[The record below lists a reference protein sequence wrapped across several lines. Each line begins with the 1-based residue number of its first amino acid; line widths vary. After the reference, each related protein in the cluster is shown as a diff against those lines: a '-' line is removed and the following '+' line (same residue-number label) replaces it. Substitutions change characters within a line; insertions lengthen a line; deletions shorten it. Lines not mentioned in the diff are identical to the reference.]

1 MILIKLYHFLAT
13 IFWIV
18 RQFAIPNPFD
28 ALGEGLVVTIGE
40 TPILLSPEFLNWIA
54 DPVVAAFT
62 FGVVGLY
69 YISRSAPALGSILYM
84 FFYALHI
91 GLLYLI
97 LSVYPAIWLMVLI
110 GAIYVGIHI
119 GVMVLKSALD
129 WRY

>member
-1 MILIKLYHFLAT
+1 MILIKLYNFLAT

-69 YISRSAPALGSILYM
+69 YISRSDPALGSILYM

-97 LSVYPAIWLMVLI
+97 LSVYPAIWLMVLL
-110 GAIYVGIHI
+110 
-119 GVMVLKSALD
+119 GVLYICLHVAVIVLKNVLD
-129 WRY
+129 